1 MPSKIN
7 ISELVQLVAKSYN
20 RSELEVFLAQ
30 YFDVRLDYIIEPSG
44 LSMIKIAQEV
54 VAYFDRRD
62 NLAEFV
68 REFRRDRPTVD
79 ILPLFVPL
87 SATSSSSSPHTI
99 SATEVD
105 IDHSELDFY
114 FVIEPDR
121 RIVPSSTK
129 HLSANQAIY
138 VRIPVVSGL
147 VPAASTSPQ
156 ALALALDRSGSMQG
170 YKTDVARGAA
180 DYLLFKG

>member
-1 MPSKIN
+1 
-7 ISELVQLVAKSYN
+7 
-20 RSELEVFLAQ
+20 
-30 YFDVRLDYIIEPSG
+30 
-44 LSMIKIAQEV
+44 
-54 VAYFDRRD
+54 
-62 NLAEFV
+62 
-68 REFRRDRPTVD
+68 
-79 ILPLFVPL
+79 
-87 SATSSSSSPHTI
+87 

-129 HLSANQAIY
+129 HSSANQAIY

-170 YKTDVARGAA
+170 YKTDVARAAA
-180 DYLLFKG
+180 DYLIDIAQRPDHRVSILAFDDYIEIPVPLQQIGNSTPHKSALRRI